1 MTPQNPFGRRHHR
14 GADHV
19 QTCAECAA
27 ALKRERQ
34 YIERLRDAAVPP
46 ASEDLTARLLARTQL
61 LAAAAE
67 PAPSPYRAARAVAL
81 AAGGTA
87 AAAGILAVSAFALA
101 GDSLPVAQ
109 SAISGSLVQHTA
121 QLPAD
126 GREISAPQLLALRSE
141 GWVCPDLASLGFRV
155 RSANAIML
163 NGRPAVE
170 MHLTDG
176 QHYAT
181 IVEHH
186 PVDAQQQ
193 PGQDAGQNSEQN
205 FEQNFGVNEGKLL
218 VNSLA
223 PWTATVETT
232 AGTFTVESD
241 LPAEQADDAVPVLQ
255 RLSVLAVEGINAGV
269 STAPAA
275 SPATAADDSPAARLE
290 RGIRKLGEMLAP

>member
-1 MTPQNPFGRRHHR
+1 MTPQNPFRRRHHR

-67 PAPSPYRAARAVAL
+67 PAPNQYRPAKVLAL

-101 GDSLPVAQ
+101 GDSVPVAQ
-109 SAISGSLVQHTA
+109 TALNGSLVQHAA

-126 GREISAPQLLALRSE
+126 GGELSSPQLLALRSE
-141 GWVCPDLASLGFRV
+141 GWVCPELQQLGFHV
-155 RSANAIML
+155 RSANAITL

-170 MHLTDG
+170 LHLSDG
-176 QHYAT
+176 RHYAT
-181 IVEHH
+181 VVEQH
-186 PVDAQQQ
+186 PAETAQNS
-193 PGQDAGQNSEQN
+193 GQDTGQAAGQKE
-205 FEQNFGVNEGKLL
+205 EKLL
-218 VNSLA
+218 VSNLA
-223 PWTATVETT
+223 PWMATVETT
-232 AGTFTVESD
+232 AGIFTVESD
-241 LPAEQADDAVPVLQ
+241 LPAEQADDAAPELK

-269 STAPAA
+269 STAPDA
-275 SPATAADDSPAARLE
+275 SPVTAADDSPAARLE

>member
-46 ASEDLTARLLARTQL
+46 ASEDLTARLLVRTQL

-87 AAAGILAVSAFALA
+87 AAAGVLAVSAFALA

-109 SAISGSLVQHTA
+109 SAINGSLVQHTA
-121 QLPAD
+121 RLPAD

-141 GWVCPDLASLGFRV
+141 GWVCPELASLGFHV
-155 RSANAIML
+155 RSANAITL

-181 IVEHH
+181 IVEQH
-186 PVDAQQQ
+186 PVDAEQQSGEDTQ
-193 PGQDAGQNSEQN
+193 QNSEQIAG
-205 FEQNFGVNEGKLL
+205 QNEGKLL
-218 VNSLA
+218 VSSQA
-223 PWTATVETT
+223 PWRATVETT
-232 AGTFTVESD
+232 AGTFIVESD

-269 STAPAA
+269 STAPAD
-275 SPATAADDSPAARLE
+275 SPVTAADDSPAARLE

>member
-14 GADHV
+14 GSDHV

-67 PAPSPYRAARAVAL
+67 PAPSQYRAAKVLAL
-81 AAGGTA
+81 AVGGTA

-101 GDSLPVAQ
+101 GDSLPLAQ
-109 SAISGSLVQHTA
+109 TAINGSLVQHTA

-126 GREISAPQLLALRSE
+126 GRELSAPQLLALRSE
-141 GWVCPDLASLGFRV
+141 GWVCPEMESLGFHV
-155 RSANAIML
+155 RSANAITL

-170 MHLTDG
+170 MHLSDG
-176 QHYAT
+176 WHYAT
-181 IVEHH
+181 IVEQH
-186 PVDAQQQ
+186 PADAERNS
-193 PGQDAGQNSEQN
+193 GQS
-205 FEQNFGVNEGKLL
+205 EGKLL
-218 VNSLA
+218 VSNLA
-223 PWTATVETT
+223 PWRATVETM
-232 AGTFTVESD
+232 AGMFTVESD
-241 LPAEQADDAVPVLQ
+241 LPAEQADDAVPVLK
-255 RLSVLAVEGINAGV
+255 RLSVVAVEGINAGA
-269 STAPAA
+269 SAAPDA
-275 SPATAADDSPAARLE
+275 SPVTAADDSPTARLE

>member
-67 PAPSPYRAARAVAL
+67 PAPSSYRAARVLAF

-109 SAISGSLVQHTA
+109 TAINGSLVQHTA

-126 GREISAPQLLALRSE
+126 GRELSAPQLLALRSE
-141 GWVCPDLASLGFRV
+141 GWVCPELESLGFHV
-155 RSANAIML
+155 RSANAITL

-170 MHLTDG
+170 MHLSDG
-176 QHYAT
+176 RHYAT
-181 IVEHH
+181 IVEQH
-186 PVDAQQQ
+186 PADAERSS
-193 PGQDAGQNSEQN
+193 AQNNGE
-205 FEQNFGVNEGKLL
+205 NERKLL
-218 VNSLA
+218 VSNLV

-232 AGTFTVESD
+232 GGIFTVESD
-241 LPAEQADDAVPVLQ
+241 LPAEQADDAVPVLK
-255 RLSVLAVEGINAGV
+255 RLSVLAVEGINAGL
-269 STAPAA
+269 STALDA
-275 SPATAADDSPAARLE
+275 SPVTAADGSPAARLE

>member
-46 ASEDLTARLLARTQL
+46 ASEDLTARLLVRTQL
-61 LAAAAE
+61 LAAAA
-67 PAPSPYRAARAVAL
+67 PAPSQYRAARVLAF

-109 SAISGSLVQHTA
+109 TAINGSLVQHTA

-126 GREISAPQLLALRSE
+126 GRELSTPQLLALRSE
-141 GWVCPDLASLGFRV
+141 GWVCPELESLGFHV
-155 RSANAIML
+155 RSANAITL

-170 MHLTDG
+170 MHLSDG
-176 QHYAT
+176 LHYAT
-181 IVEHH
+181 IVEQH
-186 PVDAQQQ
+186 PADAEQTPEQNS
-193 PGQDAGQNSEQN
+193 GQNTGQ
-205 FEQNFGVNEGKLL
+205 NEGKLL
-218 VNSLA
+218 VSNLA

-232 AGTFTVESD
+232 AGIFSFESD

-275 SPATAADDSPAARLE
+275 SPVTAADESPAARLE
-290 RGIRKLGEMLAP
+290 RGIRKLGEMLAQ

>member
-46 ASEDLTARLLARTQL
+46 ASEDLTARLLVRTQL
-61 LAAAAE
+61 LAAVAE
-67 PAPSPYRAARAVAL
+67 PAPSPYRTARAVAL

-109 SAISGSLVQHTA
+109 SAINGSLVQHTA

-126 GREISAPQLLALRSE
+126 GREISAPQLLALRAE
-141 GWVCPDLASLGFRV
+141 GWVCPDLASLGFHV
-155 RSANAIML
+155 RSANAITL

-181 IVEHH
+181 IVEQH

-193 PGQDAGQNSEQN
+193 SGQDAEQNS
-205 FEQNFGVNEGKLL
+205 GANEGKLL
-218 VNSLA
+218 VSSLA

-269 STAPAA
+269 STAPGD
-275 SPATAADDSPAARLE
+275 SPVTAADDSPAARLE
-290 RGIRKLGEMLAP
+290 RGIRKLGEVLAP

>member
-19 QTCAECAA
+19 RTCAECAA

-46 ASEDLTARLLARTQL
+46 ASEDLTARLLVRTQL

-67 PAPSPYRAARAVAL
+67 PAPSPHRAARAVAL

-109 SAISGSLVQHTA
+109 SAINGSLVQHTA

-126 GREISAPQLLALRSE
+126 GREISAPQLLALRSG
-141 GWVCPDLASLGFRV
+141 GWVCPDLASLGFHV
-155 RSANAIML
+155 RSANAITL

-181 IVEHH
+181 IVEQH

-193 PGQDAGQNSEQN
+193 SGQDAEQNSGE
-205 FEQNFGVNEGKLL
+205 NEGKLL
-218 VNSLA
+218 VSSLA

-255 RLSVLAVEGINAGV
+255 RFSVLAVEGINTGA
-269 STAPAA
+269 STAPAD
-275 SPATAADDSPAARLE
+275 SPVSAADDSPAARLE

>member
-46 ASEDLTARLLARTQL
+46 ASEDLTARLLVRTQL

-67 PAPSPYRAARAVAL
+67 PAPSSYRAARVL
-81 AAGGTA
+81 AFTAGGTA

-109 SAISGSLVQHTA
+109 TAINGSLVQHTA

-126 GREISAPQLLALRSE
+126 GRGLSAPQLLALRSE
-141 GWVCPDLASLGFRV
+141 GWVCPELESLGFHV
-155 RSANAIML
+155 RSANAITL

-170 MHLTDG
+170 MHLSDG
-176 QHYAT
+176 RHYAT
-181 IVEHH
+181 IVEQH
-186 PVDAQQQ
+186 PADAERNSAQNN
-193 PGQDAGQNSEQN
+193 GQ
-205 FEQNFGVNEGKLL
+205 NEGKLL
-218 VNSLA
+218 VSNLA
-223 PWTATVETT
+223 PWTATVGTT
-232 AGTFTVESD
+232 GGIFTVESD
-241 LPAEQADDAVPVLQ
+241 LPAEQADDAVPELK

-269 STAPAA
+269 STAPDA
-275 SPATAADDSPAARLE
+275 SPVTAADDSPAARLE
-290 RGIRKLGEMLAP
+290 RGIRKLGEVLAP

>member
-27 ALKRERQ
+27 ALRRERQ

-46 ASEDLTARLLARTQL
+46 ASDDLTARLLARTQL

-67 PAPSPYRAARAVAL
+67 PAPSQYRTARTLAF

-101 GDSLPVAQ
+101 GDGLPVAQ
-109 SAISGSLVQHTA
+109 TAINGSLVQHTA

-126 GREISAPQLLALRSE
+126 GRELSAPQLLALRSE
-141 GWVCPDLASLGFRV
+141 GWVCPELESLGFHV
-155 RSANAIML
+155 RSANAIIL

-170 MHLTDG
+170 MHLSDG
-176 QHYAT
+176 RHYAT
-181 IVEHH
+181 IQEQH
-186 PVDAQQQ
+186 PADAEQTPEQKS
-193 PGQDAGQNSEQN
+193 GQTAGQT
-205 FEQNFGVNEGKLL
+205 EGKLL
-218 VNSLA
+218 VSNMA
-223 PWTATVETT
+223 PWTATIETT

-241 LPAEQADDAVPVLQ
+241 LPAEQADDAAPLLQ
-255 RLSVLAVEGINAGV
+255 RLSVLAVEGINAGA
-269 STAPAA
+269 SAAPDA
-275 SPATAADDSPAARLE
+275 SPAAAADDSPAARLE

>member
-46 ASEDLTARLLARTQL
+46 ASEDLTARLLVRTQL

-109 SAISGSLVQHTA
+109 FAINGSLVQHTA

-141 GWVCPDLASLGFRV
+141 GWVCPDLASLGFHV
-155 RSANAIML
+155 RSANAITL

-181 IVEHH
+181 IVEQH

-193 PGQDAGQNSEQN
+193 SGQDAEQNSGE
-205 FEQNFGVNEGKLL
+205 NEGKLL
-218 VNSLA
+218 VSGLA

-255 RLSVLAVEGINAGV
+255 RLGVLAVEGINAGV
-269 STAPAA
+269 STAPAD
-275 SPATAADDSPAARLE
+275 SPVTAADDSPAARLE
-290 RGIRKLGEMLAP
+290 RGIHKLGEMLAP

>member
-1 MTPQNPFGRRHHR
+1 MTPRNPFGRRHHR

-46 ASEDLTARLLARTQL
+46 ASEDLTARLLVRTQL

-67 PAPSPYRAARAVAL
+67 PAPSQYRAARVLAL

-109 SAISGSLVQHTA
+109 TAISGSLVQHTA

-141 GWVCPDLASLGFRV
+141 GWVCPELASLGFHV
-155 RSANAIML
+155 RSANAITL

-181 IVEHH
+181 IVEQH
-186 PVDAQQQ
+186 PADAEKQS
-193 PGQDAGQNSEQN
+193 GQDAQQNSEQIAG
-205 FEQNFGVNEGKLL
+205 QNKGKLL
-218 VNSLA
+218 VSRQA
-223 PWTATVETT
+223 PWTATVETS
-232 AGTFTVESD
+232 AGIFTVESD

-269 STAPAA
+269 STAPAD
-275 SPATAADDSPAARLE
+275 SPTTAADDSPGARLE

>member
-27 ALKRERQ
+27 ALRRERQ

-46 ASEDLTARLLARTQL
+46 ASDDLTARLLARTQL

-67 PAPSPYRAARAVAL
+67 PAPSQYRAARALAF

-109 SAISGSLVQHTA
+109 TAINGSLVQHTA

-126 GREISAPQLLALRSE
+126 GRELSARQLLALRSE
-141 GWVCPDLASLGFRV
+141 GWVCPELESLGFHV
-155 RSANAIML
+155 RSANAIIL

-170 MHLTDG
+170 MHLSDG
-176 QHYAT
+176 RHYAT
-181 IVEHH
+181 IQEQH
-186 PVDAQQQ
+186 PA
-193 PGQDAGQNSEQN
+193 DAGQTPEQKSGQ
-205 FEQNFGVNEGKLL
+205 ETGQTAGQKEGKLL
-218 VNSLA
+218 VSNLA
-223 PWTATVETT
+223 PWTATVKTT

-241 LPAEQADDAVPVLQ
+241 LPAEQADDAVPLLQ
-255 RLSVLAVEGINAGV
+255 RLSVLAVEGINAV
-269 STAPAA
+269 ASAAPDA
-275 SPATAADDSPAARLE
+275 SPAAAADDSPAARLE

>member
-46 ASEDLTARLLARTQL
+46 ASEDLTARLLVRTQL

-67 PAPSPYRAARAVAL
+67 PAPSSYRAARVL
-81 AAGGTA
+81 VFAAGGTA

-109 SAISGSLVQHTA
+109 TAINGSLVQHTA

-126 GREISAPQLLALRSE
+126 GRELSAPQLLALRSE
-141 GWVCPDLASLGFRV
+141 GWVCPELESLGFHV
-155 RSANAIML
+155 RSANAITL

-170 MHLTDG
+170 MHLSDG
-176 QHYAT
+176 RHYAT
-181 IVEHH
+181 IVEQH
-186 PVDAQQQ
+186 PADAERNSAQNN
-193 PGQDAGQNSEQN
+193 GQ
-205 FEQNFGVNEGKLL
+205 NEGKLL
-218 VNSLA
+218 VSNLA

-232 AGTFTVESD
+232 GGIFTVESD
-241 LPAEQADDAVPVLQ
+241 LPAEQADDAVPVLK

-269 STAPAA
+269 STAPDA
-275 SPATAADDSPAARLE
+275 SPVTAADDSPAARLE

>member
-19 QTCAECAA
+19 LTCAECAA

-46 ASEDLTARLLARTQL
+46 ASEDLTARLLVRTQL

-67 PAPSPYRAARAVAL
+67 PVPSPYRAARAVAL

-109 SAISGSLVQHTA
+109 SAINGSLVQHTA

-141 GWVCPDLASLGFRV
+141 GWVCPELEQLGFHI
-155 RSANAIML
+155 RSANAITID
-163 NGRPAVE
+163 GRPAVE

-181 IVEHH
+181 IVEQH
-186 PVDAQQQ
+186 PMDAQQQ
-193 PGQDAGQNSEQN
+193 SGQDAQHNSEQN
-205 FEQNFGVNEGKLL
+205 SGENGGKLL
-218 VNSLA
+218 VSSLA

-255 RLSVLAVEGINAGV
+255 RLSVLAVEGINAGA

-275 SPATAADDSPAARLE
+275 SPVTAADDSPGARLE

>member
-67 PAPSPYRAARAVAL
+67 PAPSQYRAAKVLAL

-101 GDSLPVAQ
+101 GDSLPLAQ
-109 SAISGSLVQHTA
+109 TAINGSLVQHTA

-126 GREISAPQLLALRSE
+126 GRELSAPQLLALRSE
-141 GWVCPDLASLGFRV
+141 GWVCPELESLGFHV
-155 RSANAIML
+155 RSANAITL

-170 MHLTDG
+170 MHLSDG
-176 QHYAT
+176 RHYAT
-181 IVEHH
+181 IVEQH
-186 PVDAQQQ
+186 PADAERNS
-193 PGQDAGQNSEQN
+193 GQ
-205 FEQNFGVNEGKLL
+205 NEGKLL
-218 VNSLA
+218 VSNLA
-223 PWTATVETT
+223 PWRATVETT
-232 AGTFTVESD
+232 AGMFTVESD
-241 LPAEQADDAVPVLQ
+241 LPAEQADDAVPVLK
-255 RLSVLAVEGINAGV
+255 RLSVLAVEGINAGA
-269 STAPAA
+269 SAAPDA
-275 SPATAADDSPAARLE
+275 SPVTAADDSPTARLE